1 MNEHPLRPALDQLQ
15 SELAQA
21 NTADPAE
28 NLLLDLQCDTQTL
41 LEQIDQSHELAP
53 HPDFRQ
59 RLADAMLRF
68 EVSHPTLTAAMEQV
82 ADVFNRVG
90 I

>member
-1 MNEHPLRPALDQLQ
+1 MNQHPLRPALDQLH
-15 SELAQA
+15 SELARA

-28 NLLLDLQCDTQTL
+28 DLLLDLQRDTQAL
-41 LEQIDQSHELAP
+41 LEQIDQSHELAA

-68 EVSHPTLTAAMEQV
+68 EVSHPTLTAAMDQV

>member
-15 SELAQA
+15 SELARA

-28 NLLLDLQCDTQTL
+28 DLLLDLQRDTQTL
-41 LEQIDQSHELAP
+41 LDQIDQSHEPAP

>member
-1 MNEHPLRPALDQLQ
+1 MNQHPLRPALDQLQ
-15 SELAQA
+15 SELAQV

-28 NLLLDLQCDTQTL
+28 DLLLDLQRDTQAL

-59 RLADAMLRF
+59 RLGAAILRF
-68 EVSHPTLTAAMEQV
+68 EVSHPALTAALEQV